1 MLAARIR
8 KHPRLRRIPV
18 IVMSSSSSPREIDQ
32 VYDAG
37 ANSYLV
43 KPSEIEGLVEVFQAI
58 QQFSSFG

>member
-1 MLAARIR
+1 
-8 KHPRLRRIPV
+8 
-18 IVMSSSSSPREIDQ
+18 MSSSSSPREIDQ